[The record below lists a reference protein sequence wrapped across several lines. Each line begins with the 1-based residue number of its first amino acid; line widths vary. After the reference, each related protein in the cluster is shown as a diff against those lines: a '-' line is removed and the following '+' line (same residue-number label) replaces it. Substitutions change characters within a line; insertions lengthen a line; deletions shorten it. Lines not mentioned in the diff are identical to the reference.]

1 MIKMTQTEENVR
13 EVELKT
19 GNKIIL
25 KREDP
30 FGFWYFHYERG
41 PVPKQLTG
49 AFTTVTLAERALTH
63 FIESTAFEIG
73 AKEEVPELQTKKV
86 GPKAA
91 AKAAELKE
99 QDLGASSNAA

>member
-1 MIKMTQTEENVR
+1 MIKMEQTEENVR
-13 EVELKT
+13 EVKLKT

-41 PVPKQLTG
+41 PVPKQLAG
-49 AFTTVTLAERALTH
+49 AFTTVSLAERALTF
-63 FIESTAFEIG
+63 FIESTAFEVG
-73 AKEEVPELQTKKV
+73 EKEEIPELKTKKV

-91 AKAAELKE
+91 AKAEELK
-99 QDLGASSNAA
+99 QSDSASYSA

>member
-1 MIKMTQTEENVR
+1 MLKMTQTEENVR
-13 EVELKT
+13 EIELKS

-41 PVPKQLTG
+41 PVPAELRG
-49 AFTTVTLAERALTH
+49 AFTTQTLAERTLTR
-63 FIESTAFEIG
+63 FINDSKFEVG
-73 AKEEVPELQTKKV
+73 EKEEIPELQTKKV

-91 AKAAELKE
+91 AKAQELKD

>member
-1 MIKMTQTEENVR
+1 MIKMKQTEENVR

-41 PVPKQLTG
+41 PVPKQLQG
-49 AFTTVTLAERALTH
+49 AYTTVSLAERTLTH
-63 FIESTAFEIG
+63 FIESTGFEVG
-73 AKEEVPELQTKKV
+73 EKEEIPELKTKKV
-86 GPKAA
+86 SPKAA
-91 AKAAELKE
+91 AKAEELK
-99 QDLGASSNAA
+99 ASDSSSHAA